1 MPTTTYT
8 LRYDG
13 QAFVLSD
20 GDYEKLRKV
29 YRTGLAVSSSVLF
42 DFTPVGSDDQVTI
55 AIGSGAQFVLTK
67 NAAT

>member
-1 MPTTTYT
+1 MLTTTYT

-29 YRTGLAVSSSVLF
+29 YRTGLAVSSVLF
-42 DFTPVGSDDQVTI
+42 RLHARRQR
-55 AIGSGAQFVLTK
+55 
-67 NAAT
+67 

>member
-20 GDYEKLRKV
+20 GDYEKLRKA
-29 YRTGLAVSSSVLF
+29 YRTGLAVSSVLF

>member
-29 YRTGLAVSSSVLF
+29 YRTGLAVSSVLS
-42 DFTPVGSDDQVTI
+42 TSRP
-55 AIGSGAQFVLTK
+55 
-67 NAAT
+67 